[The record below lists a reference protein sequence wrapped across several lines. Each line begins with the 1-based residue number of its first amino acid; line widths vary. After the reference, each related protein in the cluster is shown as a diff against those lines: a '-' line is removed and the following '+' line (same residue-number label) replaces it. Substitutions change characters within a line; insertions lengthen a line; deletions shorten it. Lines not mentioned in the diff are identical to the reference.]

1 MKKAIIFILVVA
13 LLVLGYFTFVKPVTI
28 EGTYKIGKNGYD
40 VVKEMTLDETNNS
53 FLAYLTYSITSPLIN
68 DSIKL
73 EATLTKD
80 GNLTL
85 VNGTRYLDNNT
96 ETKHYKYYIDRD
108 NRVCIYDGKITNV
121 VNYIGTLSEDRNTFY
136 MLFEGG
142 YKVPLDR
149 I

>member
-1 MKKAIIFILVVA
+1 MKPTIPFSHTLHI
-13 LLVLGYFTFVKPVTI
+13 VL
-28 EGTYKIGKNGYD
+28 
-40 VVKEMTLDETNNS
+40 
-53 FLAYLTYSITSPLIN
+53 LIN